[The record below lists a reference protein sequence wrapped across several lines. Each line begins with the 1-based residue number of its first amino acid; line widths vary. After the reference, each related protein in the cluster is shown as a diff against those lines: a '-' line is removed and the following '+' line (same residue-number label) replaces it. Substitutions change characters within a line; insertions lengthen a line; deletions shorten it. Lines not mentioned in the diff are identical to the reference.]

1 MKRIVVP
8 LDASPVA
15 ESVLPVVADLARA
28 GGGSI
33 RLLRVEPLP
42 DSCVDAGGRVVA
54 YADQE
59 MARLEAEGLD
69 YLRTVAARLGGIP
82 IESCVRFGDPL
93 TEILKEAGA
102 FDADLIAGTPPR
114 AGAAWVGP
122 GSAAWRT
129 ASSARLRRPCSSP
142 GPAGPSSPDAMGA
155 PAMD

>member
-8 LDASPVA
+8 LDASRVA

-42 DSCVDAGGRVVA
+42 DNCVDADGRVVA

-69 YLRTVAARLGGIP
+69 YLKTVAARLGGIP

-93 TEILKEAGA
+93 TEILKEADA
-102 FDADLIAGTPPR
+102 FNADLIAVTTAGRSGLGRTVLGSVAERVFRKAETPVLLYRP
-114 AGAAWVGP
+114 
-122 GSAAWRT
+122 SRT
-129 ASSARLRRPCSSP
+129 DLA
-142 GPAGPSSPDAMGA
+142 
-155 PAMD
+155 

>member
-42 DSCVDAGGRVVA
+42 GNCVGSDGRVVA

-59 MARLEAEGLD
+59 MARLEAEALD
-69 YLRTVAARLGGIP
+69 YLKTVAARLSGIP

-93 TEILKEAGA
+93 TEILKEADVFG
-102 FDADLIAGTPPR
+102 ADLIAVTTAGRSGVGRAVLGSVAERVFRKAETPVLLYRPSR
-114 AGAAWVGP
+114 ADLA
-122 GSAAWRT
+122 
-129 ASSARLRRPCSSP
+129 
-142 GPAGPSSPDAMGA
+142 
-155 PAMD
+155 

>member
-28 GGGSI
+28 GGASI

-42 DSCVDAGGRVVA
+42 DNCVGSDGRVIA

-69 YLRTVAARLGGIP
+69 YLGTVAARLGGIP
-82 IESCVRFGDPL
+82 VESRVRFGDPL
-93 TEILKEAGA
+93 DEILKEADA
-102 FDADLIAGTPPR
+102 FDADLIAVTTAGR
-114 AGAAWVGP
+114 SGVGRAVLGSVADRVFRKAGAPV
-122 GSAAWRT
+122 
-129 ASSARLRRPCSSP
+129 LLYRPSLTEL
-142 GPAGPSSPDAMGA
+142 A
-155 PAMD
+155 

>member
-28 GGGSI
+28 GGASI

-42 DSCVDAGGRVVA
+42 NNCVDSDGRVVA

-69 YLRTVAARLGGIP
+69 YLKTITARLGGIP
-82 IESCVRFGDPL
+82 IELCVRFGDPL
-93 TEILKEAGA
+93 TEILKEADA
-102 FDADLIAGTPPR
+102 FDADLIAVTTAGRSGLGRTVLGSVAERVFRKAETPVLLYRPSR
-114 AGAAWVGP
+114 ADLA
-122 GSAAWRT
+122 
-129 ASSARLRRPCSSP
+129 
-142 GPAGPSSPDAMGA
+142 
-155 PAMD
+155 

>member
-42 DSCVDAGGRVVA
+42 DNCVDADGRVVA

-93 TEILKEAGA
+93 TEILEEADA
-102 FDADLIAGTPPR
+102 FGADLIAVTTAGRSGLGRTVLGSVAERVFRKAETPVLLYRP
-114 AGAAWVGP
+114 
-122 GSAAWRT
+122 SRT
-129 ASSARLRRPCSSP
+129 DLA
-142 GPAGPSSPDAMGA
+142 
-155 PAMD
+155 

>member
-8 LDASPVA
+8 LDASLVA
-15 ESVLPVVADLARA
+15 ESVLPLVANLARA

-42 DSCVDAGGRVVA
+42 DSCVDSDGRVVA

-69 YLRTVAARLGGIP
+69 YLRSVATRLAGIP

-93 TEILKEAGA
+93 TEILKEADA
-102 FDADLIAGTPPR
+102 FDADLIAVTTAGRSGLGRAVLGSVAERVFRKAETPVLLYRPSR
-114 AGAAWVGP
+114 ADLA
-122 GSAAWRT
+122 
-129 ASSARLRRPCSSP
+129 
-142 GPAGPSSPDAMGA
+142 
-155 PAMD
+155 

>member
-42 DSCVDAGGRVVA
+42 DNCVDADGRVVA

-93 TEILKEAGA
+93 TEILKEADA
-102 FDADLIAGTPPR
+102 FNADLIAVTTAGRSGLGRTVLGSVAERVFRKAETPVLLYRP
-114 AGAAWVGP
+114 
-122 GSAAWRT
+122 SRT
-129 ASSARLRRPCSSP
+129 DLA
-142 GPAGPSSPDAMGA
+142 
-155 PAMD
+155 

>member
-8 LDASPVA
+8 LDASPFA
-15 ESVLPVVADLARA
+15 ESVLPVAADLARA

-42 DSCVDAGGRVVA
+42 DSCVDADGRVVA

-82 IESCVRFGDPL
+82 IESSVRFGDPL
-93 TEILKEAGA
+93 DEILKEADA
-102 FDADLIAGTPPR
+102 FGADLIAVTTAGRSGLGRTVLGSVAERVFRKAETPVLLYRPSR
-114 AGAAWVGP
+114 ADL
-122 GSAAWRT
+122 T
-129 ASSARLRRPCSSP
+129 
-142 GPAGPSSPDAMGA
+142 
-155 PAMD
+155 

>member
-28 GGGSI
+28 GGASI

-42 DSCVDAGGRVVA
+42 NNCVDSDGRVVA

-69 YLRTVAARLGGIP
+69 YLKTVAARLGGIP

-102 FDADLIAGTPPR
+102 FDADLIAVTTAGRSGLGRTVLGSVAERVFRKAETPVLLYRPSR
-114 AGAAWVGP
+114 ADLA
-122 GSAAWRT
+122 
-129 ASSARLRRPCSSP
+129 
-142 GPAGPSSPDAMGA
+142 
-155 PAMD
+155 

>member
-42 DSCVDAGGRVVA
+42 DSCVDADGRVVA

-69 YLRTVAARLGGIP
+69 YLKTVAARLGGIP

-93 TEILKEAGA
+93 TEILKEADA
-102 FDADLIAGTPPR
+102 FDADLIAVTTAGRSGLGRTVLGSVAERVFRKAETP
-114 AGAAWVGP
+114 V
-122 GSAAWRT
+122 
-129 ASSARLRRPCSSP
+129 LLYRPSW
-142 GPAGPSSPDAMGA
+142 AELA
-155 PAMD
+155 

>member
-42 DSCVDAGGRVVA
+42 DSCVDADGRVVA

-69 YLRTVAARLGGIP
+69 YLKTVAARLGGIP

-93 TEILKEAGA
+93 TEILKEADA
-102 FDADLIAGTPPR
+102 FDADLIAVTTAGRSGLGRTVLGSVAERVFRKAETPVLLYRPSR
-114 AGAAWVGP
+114 AELA
-122 GSAAWRT
+122 
-129 ASSARLRRPCSSP
+129 
-142 GPAGPSSPDAMGA
+142 
-155 PAMD
+155 

>member
-42 DSCVDAGGRVVA
+42 DSCVDADGRVVA

-93 TEILKEAGA
+93 TEILKEADA
-102 FDADLIAGTPPR
+102 FNADLIAVTTAGRSGLGRTVLGSVAERVFRKAETPVLLYRPSR
-114 AGAAWVGP
+114 AELA
-122 GSAAWRT
+122 
-129 ASSARLRRPCSSP
+129 
-142 GPAGPSSPDAMGA
+142 
-155 PAMD
+155 

>member
-42 DSCVDAGGRVVA
+42 DNCVDSDGRVVA

-59 MARLEAEGLD
+59 MARLEAEGFD
-69 YLRTVAARLGGIP
+69 YLSTVMARLGG
-82 IESCVRFGDPL
+82 S
-93 TEILKEAGA
+93 
-102 FDADLIAGTPPR
+102 
-114 AGAAWVGP
+114 
-122 GSAAWRT
+122 
-129 ASSARLRRPCSSP
+129 
-142 GPAGPSSPDAMGA
+142 PSSRASASATRSTRSSRRRTLSA
-155 PAMD
+155 PT

>member
-42 DSCVDAGGRVVA
+42 DNCVDADGRVVA

-69 YLRTVAARLGGIP
+69 YLKTVAARLGGIP

-93 TEILKEAGA
+93 TEILKEADA
-102 FDADLIAGTPPR
+102 FDADLIAVTTAGRSGLGRTVLGSVAERVFRKAETPVLLYRP
-114 AGAAWVGP
+114 
-122 GSAAWRT
+122 SRT
-129 ASSARLRRPCSSP
+129 DLA
-142 GPAGPSSPDAMGA
+142 
-155 PAMD
+155 

>member
-28 GGGSI
+28 GGGGI

-42 DSCVDAGGRVVA
+42 NNCVDVDGRVVA

-59 MARLEAEGLD
+59 MARLEAEGFD
-69 YLRTVAARLGGIP
+69 YLRSVATRLGGIH

-93 TEILKEAGA
+93 DEILKEADA
-102 FDADLIAGTPPR
+102 FDADLIAVTTAGRSGLGRAVLGSVAERVFRKAETPVLLYRPSR
-114 AGAAWVGP
+114 ADLA
-122 GSAAWRT
+122 
-129 ASSARLRRPCSSP
+129 
-142 GPAGPSSPDAMGA
+142 
-155 PAMD
+155 

>member
-8 LDASPVA
+8 LDASPIA

-42 DSCVDAGGRVVA
+42 GNCVDAHGRVVA

-69 YLRTVAARLGGIP
+69 YLRSVATRLGTIP

-93 TEILKEAGA
+93 DEILKEADA
-102 FDADLIAGTPPR
+102 FDADLIAVTTAGRSGLGRTVLGSVAERVFRKAETP
-114 AGAAWVGP
+114 V
-122 GSAAWRT
+122 
-129 ASSARLRRPCSSP
+129 LLYRPSL
-142 GPAGPSSPDAMGA
+142 ADLA
-155 PAMD
+155 

>member
-42 DSCVDAGGRVVA
+42 DNCVDADGRVVA
-54 YADQE
+54 YVDQE

-69 YLRTVAARLGGIP
+69 YLRSVATRLGGIS

-93 TEILKEAGA
+93 DEILKEADA
-102 FDADLIAGTPPR
+102 FHADLIAVTTAGRSGLGRAVLGSVAERVFRKAETPVLLYRPSR
-114 AGAAWVGP
+114 ADLA
-122 GSAAWRT
+122 
-129 ASSARLRRPCSSP
+129 
-142 GPAGPSSPDAMGA
+142 
-155 PAMD
+155 

>member
-33 RLLRVEPLP
+33 RLLRVKPLP
-42 DSCVDAGGRVVA
+42 HDCVGRDGRVVA

-59 MARLEAEGLD
+59 MAWLEAEGLD
-69 YLRTVAARLGGIP
+69 YLKTVAARLGGIH

-93 TEILKEAGA
+93 TEILKEADA
-102 FDADLIAGTPPR
+102 FDADLIAVTTACRSGLGRAVLGSVADRVFRKAETPVLLYRPSR
-114 AGAAWVGP
+114 ADLA
-122 GSAAWRT
+122 
-129 ASSARLRRPCSSP
+129 
-142 GPAGPSSPDAMGA
+142 
-155 PAMD
+155 